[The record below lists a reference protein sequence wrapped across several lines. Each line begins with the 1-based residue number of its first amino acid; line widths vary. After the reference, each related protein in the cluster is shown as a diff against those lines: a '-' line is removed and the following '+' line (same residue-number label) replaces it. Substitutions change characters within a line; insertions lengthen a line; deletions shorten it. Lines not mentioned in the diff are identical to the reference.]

1 MIARERRAS
10 VDAEMKA
17 IPRIAG
23 ALAAVC
29 MAGMVLLLLAELAL
43 RPFGV
48 LVPSADDF
56 TTFLMVAAA
65 FLGFVHAYA
74 HGQHV
79 RVDLLLK
86 HLPDRLRRPVEIAS
100 LLAATALLV
109 WLTVTSAQLATSA
122 YRYHD
127 MSDTVVP
134 VPLWIPMGIVPIGL
148 ALFAIATVSDAL
160 NAFRGGAL
168 RHSESEQEEALELA
182 SGTSAGEGMP

>member
-1 MIARERRAS
+1 
-10 VDAEMKA
+10 
-17 IPRIAG
+17 
-23 ALAAVC
+23 

-79 RVDLLLK
+79 RVELLVK
-86 HLPDRLRRPVEIAS
+86 RIPDRLRRPVEIVSLVAAS
-100 LLAATALLV
+100 VLLG
-109 WLTVTSAQLATSA
+109 WLTVTSAGLTWSA
-122 YRYHD
+122 YRFHD
-127 MSDTVVP
+127 MSDTLVP
-134 VPLWIPMGIVPIGL
+134 VPLWIPMGIVPVGL
-148 ALFAIATVSDAL
+148 AVFAIATAGDAVIAL
-160 NAFRGGAL
+160 LGGAL

-182 SGTSAGEGMP
+182 SGISNGEGAS